1 MSASTANSASVPSD
15 RKTRVYEVSSLD
27 TIHSIALKFNM
38 TTGQLL
44 RLNGLPSTYRIY
56 SGQQITVFE
65 NATSG
70 APEVTRATEKPNFAL
85 PETKLTFSVPDAG
98 SGSKDVAQTTPTSK
112 NGQTHKRT
120 PSSIEVEMNFTNV
133 ITPSYKSVP
142 MLAQLRQMRD
152 KKYFGDGKHTTTI
165 AAGVSDSLTA
175 TMSRR
180 SSSVQVFASGFH
192 HPIPEE
198 MRLSSRD
205 LVKEQVRYYIN
216 EQRNVFGELTI
227 MPTSI
232 IFEPALDDP
241 VTRQL
246 GLLNCQFACDLKDI
260 LDVHVIEASE
270 ILGWWKSKSNAESP
284 SSSASPSPKPVT
296 SVAAQQPT
304 RRGRAGSLSHAPS
317 FQHLNTGGTTTNG
330 ASSPSS
336 TASPSKM
343 VDSRLGIDDLL
354 GGNQDRSP
362 RFLQLSVLF
371 NKQSEGTQV
380 GKIVYFLIN
389 RQSIDTVYQKLEAWC
404 AQARPAT
411 SAVRKPAPNILK
423 PQLGLYERHER
434 ERSAGGSSP
443 GLDPTS
449 VAPIAS
455 SGSPIPAGAPR
466 DDLRVSHPPST
477 SATPP
482 SSLAPADS
490 ADVPKLNLPSVLLTN
505 DATILKLASAL
516 PARYRHSD
524 WTLLYST
531 ERHGVSLMTF
541 YTKTKRK
548 GPSYLIIE
556 DDAGF
561 RFGAYISTSWEPQRS
576 YYGTGECFLFTLYPS
591 FNVYPWSQLNEYF
604 IYSKEDTI
612 AVGGGSG
619 KFALWLDKDL
629 MQGSSAPCETFLN
642 STLSY
647 QEDFKP
653 VIVEVWGFNDAM
665 K

>member
-1 MSASTANSASVPSD
+1 MS
-15 RKTRVYEVSSLD
+15 
-27 TIHSIALKFNM
+27 
-38 TTGQLL
+38 TGELL

-56 SGQQITVFE
+56 SGQHLTVFE

-70 APEVTRATEKPNFAL
+70 APEVTKATEKRNFEL
-85 PETKLTFSVPDAG
+85 PDSKLTG
-98 SGSKDVAQTTPTSK
+98 SGSEVLKSSK
-112 NGQTHKRT
+112 EGVGAEASNRS
-120 PSSIEVEMNFTNV
+120 PSSHRRSPSTAELELNFTTV
-133 ITPSYKSVP
+133 ITPSYRSVP
-142 MLAQLRQMRD
+142 LLAQLRQTRD
-152 KKYFGDGKHTTTI
+152 KKYFGDGKHGTTVT
-165 AAGVSDSLTA
+165 AGVSDSLTA
-175 TMSRR
+175 TMSRH
-180 SSSVQVFASGFH
+180 SSSLQVFASGFH

-198 MRLSSRD
+198 MRLSSRN

-216 EQRNVFGELTI
+216 EQRNVFGELTV

-246 GLLNCQFACDLKDI
+246 GLLNCQFQCDLKDI

-270 ILGWWKSKSNAESP
+270 ILGWWKAKSNSKASSAASTSAASATGQAQATP
-284 SSSASPSPKPVT
+284 SSQASPP
-296 SVAAQQPT
+296 AA
-304 RRGRAGSLSHAPS
+304 RRGRTGSQPHGPS
-317 FQHLNTGGTTTNG
+317 WQHLNTGSNV
-330 ASSPSS
+330 ASSVPSPS
-336 TASPSKM
+336 ATESPSKM
-343 VDSRLGIDDLL
+343 IDARLGIDDLL
-354 GGNQDRSP
+354 GGNTDRSP
-362 RFLQLSVLF
+362 RFLQLTVLF
-371 NKQSEGTQV
+371 TKQAEGSQV

-404 AQARPAT
+404 AQARP
-411 SAVRKPAPNILK
+411 SMGGNNGGGGGIRKPAPNILK

-434 ERSAGGSSP
+434 DRLSGGSSP
-443 GLDPTS
+443 SFDPT
-449 VAPIAS
+449 I
-455 SGSPIPAGAPR
+455 
-466 DDLRVSHPPST
+466 ST
-477 SATPP
+477 SPPVITSSSSPANNRNGSEGDQKSSPSP
-482 SSLAPADS
+482 SSSSSITSSDS
-490 ADVPKLNLPSVLLTN
+490 LIEVPKLNLPSVLLTN
-505 DATILKLASAL
+505 DTTIAKLAGAL
-516 PARYRHSD
+516 PVRYRHSD

-541 YTKTKRK
+541 FNKTKRK
-548 GPSYLIIE
+548 GPSVLIIE

-561 RFGAYISTSWEPQRS
+561 RFGAFISTSWEPQRS

-591 FNVYPWSQLNEYF
+591 FNIYPWSQLNEYF

-612 AVGGGSG
+612 ALGGGSG

-665 K
+665 SSIK